1 LSDAAIL
8 VEGLTKR
15 FGTLLA
21 LDGVDFAVPPGAV
34 FGLLGPNGAGK
45 TTAVRV
51 LATILRPD
59 GGHAEVMG
67 LDVVR
72 RPAEVRFQ
80 IGLAGQSAAVDA
92 NLTGRENLRMIGRL
106 AQMRRHD
113 VGPRADEL
121 LERFDLSYAAD
132 RPVRTYSGGMRRRLD
147 VAAALVQR
155 PPVLFLDEPT
165 TGLDIQSRTEL
176 WAVIRELVAEGSTV
190 LLTTQYLEEA
200 DRLAD
205 RVAVVDHGH
214 IVANDTSAR
223 LKAQLAGTVI
233 EIGMEDEDRASR
245 AHEVLVEAVAD
256 HPQRDGT
263 IVRLTSNEGP
273 SALIETLRL
282 LDSNALT
289 PSTLTVREPSLD
301 DAFLAL
307 TGRRAVETDD
317 QGEDAGR
324 GSGGRGRRHGRGGRS
339 GRGGHEGDSGG
350 AGSGSDGPT
359 KEWADAETRNA
370 EGFFGEATEAERR
383 RGAA

>member
-1 LSDAAIL
+1 MPDTAIR
-8 VEGLTKR
+8 VEGLIKR
-15 FGTLLA
+15 FGSLAA
-21 LDGVDFAVPPGAV
+21 LDGVDLEAPAGTV

-59 GGHAEVMG
+59 GGRAEVMG
-67 LDVVR
+67 FDVTR
-72 RPAEVRFQ
+72 EPAAVRFQ
-80 IGLAGQSAAVDA
+80 IGLAGQSAAIDP
-92 NLTGRENLRMIGRL
+92 NLTGRENLRLIGRL
-106 AQMRRHD
+106 AQMPRRY

-121 LERFDLSYAAD
+121 LERFDLAYAAD
-132 RPVRTYSGGMRRRLD
+132 RAARTYSGGMRRRLD

-205 RVAVVDHGH
+205 RIAVVDHGR

-233 EIGMEDEDRASR
+233 QIGMETEERAGR
-245 AHEVLVEAVAD
+245 AHEVLVAAVAD
-256 HPQRDGT
+256 HPQRDGAT
-263 IVRLTSNEGP
+263 VRLTSDAGP
-273 SALIETLRL
+273 SALIDTLRL
-282 LDSNALT
+282 LDSHELKPA
-289 PSTLTVREPSLD
+289 TLAVHEPTLD

-307 TGRRAVETDD
+307 TERRA
-317 QGEDAGR
+317 
-324 GSGGRGRRHGRGGRS
+324 
-339 GRGGHEGDSGG
+339 EGADSGDG
-350 AGSGSDGPT
+350 DRSRVDGDRPTDERPAAAG
-359 KEWADAETRNA
+359 DATDS
-370 EGFFGEATEAERR
+370 ERR
-383 RGAA
+383 AA